1 MIAGVRGRLEAAGP
15 DWVAVAVQGIT
26 LRVHVPSTAI
36 AGLGP
41 VGAAVHLHTHLIVR
55 DDALELHGFP
65 SQDALRLFTL
75 LIGVSGIGPR
85 LAHSVLSAMSAET
98 LAAAIAAGDAKAL
111 AQAPGLGQRTAARII
126 VELKDKLDM
135 GFAPGDTSA
144 GVGIP
149 SADAVTEA
157 LQALG
162 YSAIEARQA
171 ATGGDTT
178 LPVEEQVRQALQ
190 RMGQR

>member
-1 MIAGVRGRLEAAGP
+1 MIAGLRGNLEAIGP
-15 DWVAVAVQGIT
+15 DWAIVNVQGVSF
-26 LRVHVPSTAI
+26 RVSVPSSAI
-36 AGLGP
+36 PALGA
-41 VGAAVHLHTHLIVR
+41 VGSAVHLHTHLIVR

-65 SQDALRLFTL
+65 SDDALRLFTL

-85 LAHSVLSAMSAET
+85 LAHSMLSAMPADT
-98 LAAAIAAGDAKAL
+98 LAAAIAAGDARAL
-111 AQAPGLGQRTAARII
+111 AQAPGLGQRTAARVI

-135 GFAPGDTSA
+135 GFTGGAPG
-144 GVGIP
+144 VP
-149 SADAVTEA
+149 STGAADAVTEA

-171 ATGGDTT
+171 AAGGDAT

-190 RMGQR
+190 RIAQR

>member
-1 MIAGVRGRLEAAGP
+1 MIAGLRGNLEAVGP
-15 DWVAVAVQGIT
+15 DWAIVNVQGVSF
-26 LRVHVPSTAI
+26 RVSVPSSAVP
-36 AGLGP
+36 ALGA
-41 VGAAVHLHTHLIVR
+41 VGSAVHLHTHLIVR

-65 SQDALRLFTL
+65 SDDALRLFTL

-85 LAHSVLSAMSAET
+85 LAHSMLSAMTADT
-98 LAAAIAAGDAKAL
+98 LAAAIAAGDTRAL
-111 AQAPGLGQRTAARII
+111 AQAPGLGQRTAARVI

-135 GFAPGDTSA
+135 GFSGGAPGVPTTGA
-144 GVGIP
+144 
-149 SADAVTEA
+149 ADAVTEA

-171 ATGGDTT
+171 AAGGDAT

-190 RMGQR
+190 RFAQR

>member
-1 MIAGVRGRLEAAGP
+1 MISGVRGTLEAVGH
-15 DWVAVAVQGIT
+15 DWAAVNVHGVSF
-26 LRVHVPSTAI
+26 RVYVPSSAVPTLGAI
-36 AGLGP
+36 GSP
-41 VGAAVHLHTHLIVR
+41 VYLHTHLIVR

-65 SQDALRLFTL
+65 SQDALQLFTL

-85 LAHSVLSAMSAET
+85 LAHSMLSAMSAET
-98 LAAAIAAGDAKAL
+98 LAAAIAAGDTRAL
-111 AQAPGLGQRTAARII
+111 AQAPGLGQRTAARVV

-135 GFAPGDTSA
+135 GFGGGDI
-144 GVGIP
+144 GVPATGA
-149 SADAVTEA
+149 ADAVTEA

-171 ATGGDTT
+171 AAGGDAT

-190 RMGQR
+190 RIAQR

>member
-1 MIAGVRGRLEAAGP
+1 MIAGLRGNLEAVGP
-15 DWVAVAVQGIT
+15 DWAIVNVQGVSF
-26 LRVHVPSTAI
+26 RVSVPSSAVP
-36 AGLGP
+36 ALGA
-41 VGAAVHLHTHLIVR
+41 VGSAVHLHTHLIVR

-65 SQDALRLFTL
+65 SDDALRLFTL

-85 LAHSVLSAMSAET
+85 LAHSMLSAMTADT
-98 LAAAIAAGDAKAL
+98 LAAAIAAGDTLAL
-111 AQAPGLGQRTAARII
+111 AQAPGLGQRTAARVV

-135 GFAPGDTSA
+135 GFSGGAPG
-144 GVGIP
+144 IP
-149 SADAVTEA
+149 ATGAADAVTEA

-171 ATGGDTT
+171 AAGGDAT

-190 RMGQR
+190 RFAQR

>member
-1 MIAGVRGRLEAAGP
+1 MIAGLRGNLESVGP
-15 DWVAVAVQGIT
+15 DWAIINVHGVSF
-26 LRVHVPSTAI
+26 RVYVPSSAVPALGAI
-36 AGLGP
+36 GS
-41 VGAAVHLHTHLIVR
+41 AVHLHTHLIVR

-65 SQDALRLFTL
+65 TEDALRLFTL

-85 LAHSVLSAMSAET
+85 LAHSVLSAMPVET

-126 VELKDKLDM
+126 VELKDKLDIDF
-135 GFAPGDTSA
+135 GGAPGVPATGA
-144 GVGIP
+144 
-149 SADAVTEA
+149 ADAVTEA

-171 ATGGDTT
+171 AAGGDTT

-190 RMGQR
+190 RIAQR

>member
-1 MIAGVRGRLEAAGP
+1 MIAGLRGNLEAVGP
-15 DWVAVAVQGIT
+15 DWAIVNVQGVSF
-26 LRVHVPSTAI
+26 RVSVPSSAI
-36 AGLGP
+36 PALGA
-41 VGAAVHLHTHLIVR
+41 VGSAVHLHTHLLVR

-65 SQDALRLFTL
+65 SDDALRLFTL

-85 LAHSVLSAMSAET
+85 LAHSMLSAMPADT

-111 AQAPGLGQRTAARII
+111 AQAPGLGQRTAARVI

-135 GFAPGDTSA
+135 GFTGDV
-144 GVGIP
+144 GVP
-149 SADAVTEA
+149 SSGAADAVTEA

-171 ATGGDTT
+171 AAGGDAT

-190 RMGQR
+190 RIAQR

>member
-1 MIAGVRGRLEAAGP
+1 MIAGVRGTLEAVGP
-15 DWVAVAVQGIT
+15 DWAAVNVHGVSF
-26 LRVHVPSTAI
+26 RVSVPSSAI
-36 AGLGP
+36 PSLGA
-41 VGAAVHLHTHLIVR
+41 VGSAVHLHTHLIVR

-65 SQDALRLFTL
+65 SRDALQLFTL

-85 LAHSVLSAMSAET
+85 LAHSMLSAMPAET
-98 LAAAIAAGDAKAL
+98 LAAAIAAGDTRAL
-111 AQAPGLGQRTAARII
+111 AQAPGLGQRTAARVV

-135 GFAPGDTSA
+135 GFAGGDI
-144 GVGIP
+144 GVPATGA
-149 SADAVTEA
+149 ADAVTEA

-171 ATGGDTT
+171 AAGGDHA

-190 RMGQR
+190 RIAQR